1 MVYESSVGDDE
12 VPQRRVDIVMS
23 ARAKSL
29 DGMRHKKVRERE
41 EDKKLLREG
50 LSRKSETKRG
60 GRAARDRR
68 VGQTVWRPYA
78 PTGAT
83 RHDDGDDD

>member
-1 MVYESSVGDDE
+1 
-12 VPQRRVDIVMS
+12 
-23 ARAKSL
+23 
-29 DGMRHKKVRERE
+29 MRHQKVRERE

-68 VGQTVWRPYA
+68 VGQTVWSLMRLLA
-78 PTGAT
+78 PQDMMMVMMISIIYTFQFICQCQT
-83 RHDDGDDD
+83 ETNSF